1 MKKHAANIITGMR
14 IVGSIALW
22 FLDVS
27 SSAFYI
33 IYLLCGFSD
42 MIDGTIAR
50 KTHAVSDL
58 GSKLDTIADFA
69 FVTICSLKL
78 LPLLPLPVWL
88 WIWIAVIALIKISSF
103 IWGLLARGH
112 LVDLHTVFNKATG
125 LLLFLLPF
133 TLRFIE
139 PVYSF
144 AVICSV
150 ATIAAIHEGYYI
162 MKENDMSE
170 VDIVDAID
178 HYDLL
183 IEEENDPFRDPP
195 DLQEYMNKWD
205 GEPFLAA
212 LELSTDKS
220 VLEIG
225 VGTGR
230 IAVKVAPLCLGL
242 MGIDISPKTIERAR
256 DNLKE
261 YSNISFVCAD
271 FNRYEF
277 EETFDAIY
285 SSLTMMHFQDKAAV
299 IFKIDKLLNA
309 GGIFC
314 LSIDKCQEEY
324 IDMGTRKIRVYPDTT
339 DNIISIIAKTE
350 MTVIKVIETEN
361 AYIIVSKK
369 Q

>member
-69 FVTICSLKL
+69 FVAICSVKL

-144 AVICSV
+144 AVICGV

-205 GEPFLAA
+205 GEPLLAA

-242 MGIDISPKTIERAR
+242 TGIDISPKTIERAR

-277 EETFDAIY
+277 EETFDVIY
-285 SSLTMMHFQDKAAV
+285 SSLTMMHFQDKSAV

-314 LSIDKCQEEY
+314 LSIDKGQEEY
-324 IDMGTRKIRVYPDTT
+324 IDMGARKIRVYPDTT
-339 DNIISIIAKTE
+339 DNIISIIGETS

-361 AYIIVSKK
+361 AYIIVSRK